1 MTRQPRTAREG
12 DGTAWL
18 VADRAHGDFLC
29 YWFVGPSDQRVA
41 EQARAASAD
50 EAVAWGRLRT
60 TRVRIRTDDGC
71 SYWAGSA
78 PQPEGFRHTWQTKAE
93 EGAGATC

>member
-1 MTRQPRTAREG
+1 MTTSPRGAREG

-18 VADRAHGDFLC
+18 VADRARGDFLC

-50 EAVAWGRLRT
+50 EAVAWGRSRT
-60 TRVRIRTDDGC
+60 TRVRVRTDDGR

-78 PQPEGFRHTWQTKAE
+78 PRPDGFQHTWEGSEGDGHAE
-93 EGAGATC
+93 V